1 MAQACTITLCKFANV
16 LLLHNEQNKRIF
28 MGIISQTLDPK
39 NLLLLVL
46 NKSKLTLLINK
57 WFFICIV

>member
-1 MAQACTITLCKFANV
+1 
-16 LLLHNEQNKRIF
+16 